1 MTLVLGI
8 LRFGFLDNLISRP
21 ILHGFVSASGALI
34 LCGQLDAAFGMSVPE
49 FEWKKIIG
57 IYENYEQI
65 NLPSLYMSS
74 SCIVAILII
83 GLSFLFFNPFLPP
96 SFSPSLLPSF
106 SFLPSFPLSPFLP
119 PSLLSYF
126 PLLFPPPY
134 FLPSFLSF
142 LTFPPSSS
150 SLIFSSYHSFLGF
163 SHSLFSTLAILS
175 YL

>member
-96 SFSPSLLPSF
+96 LPPLILFLTVSFSIPSF
-106 SFLPSFPLSPFLP
+106 PSFPLSLFLP
-119 PSLLSYF
+119 PSLLSF
-126 PLLFPPPY
+126 FLLPFLLFF
-134 FLPSFLSF
+134 FL
-142 LTFPPSSS
+142 
-150 SLIFSSYHSFLGF
+150 
-163 SHSLFSTLAILS
+163 
-175 YL
+175 

>member
-83 GLSFLFFNPFLPP
+83 GLSFLFPHSISSLQGGTPLFLFLAISFSIPSFPSFSLSLFLPFSFLFLLPSLILLSISSPSSLSFLPP
-96 SFSPSLLPSF
+96 PLSFSLLIIPSLA
-106 SFLPSFPLSPFLP
+106 
-119 PSLLSYF
+119 
-126 PLLFPPPY
+126 
-134 FLPSFLSF
+134 
-142 LTFPPSSS
+142 
-150 SLIFSSYHSFLGF
+150 SLILCS
-163 SHSLFSTLAILS
+163 IEP
-175 YL
+175 